1 MKKMKNELEYV
12 EKLETI
18 YQKSLDIYTKKSL
31 LPVFDEET
39 TNELNEVADRADNAR
54 GVFAVLT
61 TLFVHK
67 SLVPKQDI
75 RLYQVKFDGG
85 FSGRTADTKY
95 ITPFLKSVS
104 FPAPS
109 ITGWLTRTLESSQP
123 YTLDYQPAVRPL
135 ILKKAFLN
143 LIDKVQ
149 ERGFDSSLLLIYI
162 FSKLIEK
169 REEERLDNL
178 ANPHNLPISDI
189 VLLLNH
195 HFNYSYEGGG
205 SGASRLPVLAIYA
218 AYQCMMS
225 QLKRYEGKVLCNLE
239 NHTSA
244 DTRSGSV
251 GDIEID
257 DIDGTAF
264 EGVEIK
270 HNIEITKEIIEI
282 AYDKFKS
289 QQTKR
294 YYILTTAKMDKA
306 DWNVINSE
314 VRKISKI
321 HGCQLIIN
329 GVYTTLQYYLRLL
342 DDTSEF
348 VENYVELI
356 KNDSA
361 IKYQHRKAWNEIVS
375 SLSIID

>member
-1 MKKMKNELEYV
+1 MSKESKN
-12 EKLETI
+12 KLAYSDKLQEI
-18 YQKSLDIYTKKSL
+18 YQKAMNIYSKKSK
-31 LPVFDEET
+31 LPNFNEET
-39 TNELNEVADRADNAR
+39 TQELDEIVFRADNAK

-61 TLFVHK
+61 TLLVHK
-67 SLVPKQDI
+67 SLMPQQDI
-75 RLYQVKFDGG
+75 RYYQTKFDNG
-85 FSGRTADTKY
+85 FSGRTIDTKF
-95 ITPFLKSVS
+95 ITPFLKSIS

-109 ITGWLTRTLESSQP
+109 TSGWLTRTLESSQP
-123 YTLDYQPAVRPL
+123 YMLDYKPAISPKT
-135 ILKKAFLN
+135 LKSAFLN

-149 ERGFDSSLLLIYI
+149 NYDLNSQEALVYI
-162 FSKLIEK
+162 FALLVEK

-189 VLLLNH
+189 ILLLET

-205 SGASRLPVLAIYA
+205 SGASRLPVLAIYS
-218 AYQCMMS
+218 AYQCMMN
-225 QLKRYEGKVLCNLE
+225 QVKRYEDKILCELE

-251 GDIEID
+251 GDVEID
-257 DIDGTAF
+257 EQDGSAF

-270 HNIEITKEIIEI
+270 HNIEVTREIIEI

-294 YYILTTAKMDKA
+294 YYILTTANMDRA
-306 DWNVINSE
+306 DWNVLNKEI
-314 VRKISKI
+314 RRISKI
-321 HGCQLIIN
+321 HGCQLIVN
-329 GVYTTLQYYLRLL
+329 GVYSTLKYYLRLL

-348 VENYVELI
+348 IENYVENI

-361 IKYQHRKAWNEIVS
+361 VKYQHRKAWNDIVS
-375 SLSIID
+375 RLSNE